1 MEYIYN
7 QMGPTLWS
15 KPKPGSSAASG
26 KAEGLAI
33 IPLAVDTFGGLHTW
47 ALEVISRLGWQL
59 AHKTDGE
66 QGMVVRTTSSSSL
79 EYYLSAIISHA
90 GGLCPL
96 IHPPGG
102 GKGRGPSRSPLPK
115 RSASLPQYLLQYD
128 IGLRLF

>member
-15 KPKPGSSAASG
+15 KPKPGSSAALLPVARQRVWPSI
-26 KAEGLAI
+26 I

-66 QGMVVRTTSSSSL
+66 QGLVVRTT
-79 EYYLSAIISHA
+79 
-90 GGLCPL
+90 
-96 IHPPGG
+96 
-102 GKGRGPSRSPLPK
+102 
-115 RSASLPQYLLQYD
+115 
-128 IGLRLF
+128 